1 MAYKVGLINDLEALN
16 TTIEVHDDEY
26 ILDVA
31 QSKEINLP
39 SSCRAG
45 ACSSCA
51 GQLIQGSIEQFAQS
65 FLDDEQI
72 ASGYVLLCVSRATAD
87 CTIVTHKE
95 QELWDSLQVLFVR
108 Q

>member
-1 MAYKVGLINDLEALN
+1 MVTYKVTLINDFEGLN
-16 TTIEVHDDEY
+16 TTIGVADNEY
-26 ILDVA
+26 ILDAA
-31 QSKEINLP
+31 QSKGINLP

-51 GQLIQGSIEQFAQS
+51 AQLTQGSVEQSAQS

-72 ASGYVLLCVSRATAD
+72 ASGYVLLCTSHATSD

-95 QELWDSLQVLFVR
+95 QELWDGLLN
-108 Q
+108 